1 MPSKKPNKKAKVPL
15 NESSGLS
22 GVSDTQAAE
31 ENAMESGASQV
42 NHSVLSVLIR
52 SIIRKEIGAAF
63 EKFQPQ
69 LDALKGELDSC
80 CQKLCDMEEGITDMD
95 CRVAILETANGN
107 LMNENK
113 EFKDKIERMEIQSRK
128 FNLRVIGLKTDIEK
142 SDPIAFVTNFL
153 KEVFGSELSCEPA
166 VEIASRIGQGT
177 DLRPRPMIV
186 TMQRYQAKEDI
197 LKLARSKGEI
207 IFRDMR
213 VNIFPDITPDI
224 ARKRALFNDVRMKLR
239 KAEVR
244 HGLLFPATL
253 IVTFNGQT
261 KLYRD
266 CSEAEHFYK
275 TVISP
280 VSVQTRNE
288 GGK

>member
-1 MPSKKPNKKAKVPL
+1 
-15 NESSGLS
+15 
-22 GVSDTQAAE
+22 
-31 ENAMESGASQV
+31 
-42 NHSVLSVLIR
+42 
-52 SIIRKEIGAAF
+52 
-63 EKFQPQ
+63 
-69 LDALKGELDSC
+69 
-80 CQKLCDMEEGITDMD
+80 KLGDMEEGITDMD

-107 LMNENK
+107 LKNENK

-128 FNLRVIGLKTDIEK
+128 FNPRVIGLKTAIEK

-166 VEIASRIGQGT
+166 VEIAYRIGQWT

-207 IFRDMR
+207 LFRDMR

-239 KAEVR
+239 KAEVMI
-244 HGLLFPATL
+244 LNPAFMKHVHENWLENKGRYPSTG
-253 IVTFNGQT
+253 FM
-261 KLYRD
+261 
-266 CSEAEHFYK
+266 
-275 TVISP
+275 TVILSLFMCDQIT
-280 VSVQTRNE
+280 VFGFGADSE
-288 GGK
+288 GNWNHYYEILKNHNLRTGPHPGAQEYGVLQKLNTKKKISFYTGF